1 MHFTKLPWE
10 IRSRRSLQNN
20 DVSDSLEKIV
30 FLYVFGSFCY
40 TFSLFMP
47 KSESLPSIFTRSLFF
62 KELLERLAPV
72 ALCKRVTVSNWLRSL
87 MTKAWRERF
96 TQVAHDKRA
105 TGAICSFSRA
115 NRWQKRVK
123 RLKTRWAKSQL
134 KQPQKV
140 TSPLRLFCHSPS
152 PHSWSGSG
160 LRQFRVPEWP
170 LRSWEVKVCLQ
181 IIIRTCDTWRY
192 IRIFYWSLLNINY
205 CRVKHNLY
213 CE

>member
-1 MHFTKLPWE
+1 M
-10 IRSRRSLQNN
+10 
-20 DVSDSLEKIV
+20 SDSLEKIV

-72 ALCKRVTVSNWLRSL
+72 ALYKRVTVSNWLRSL

-105 TGAICSFSRA
+105 TGAISSFSRA